1 MAKNKKVRPALK
13 QTILLF
19 NKPFQVLSQFT
30 DEKGRATLSDF
41 ITDSQVYPA
50 GRLDYDSEGLLVLTS
65 DNILKQKITQPN
77 LGFSKT
83 YFVQVEGSPKEEQLE
98 PLKEGIL
105 LKDGMTLPAK
115 YRLNQNG
122 WSPPNLWER
131 NPPIRFRK
139 TIPTTWLEITISEG
153 RNRQVRRMM
162 AEVGFPVLRLIRFRV
177 GSWTLD
183 GIDPGKYFGRSASA
197 EATFLLSIFP

>member
-1 MAKNKKVRPALK
+1 MAKNKEVKPALK

-41 ITDSQVYPA
+41 ITDNQVYPA

-83 YFVQVEGSPKEEQLE
+83 YFIQVEGSPKEEQLE

-105 LKDGMTLPAK
+105 LRDGMTLPAT

-139 TIPTTWLEITISEG
+139 NIPTTWLEITISEG
-153 RNRQVRRMM
+153 RNRQVRRMK
-162 AEVGFPVLRLIRFRV
+162 AVLGFPVLRLIRFRV

-183 GIDPGKYFGRSASA
+183 GIDPGAILA
-197 EATFLLSIFP
+197 LQP

>member
-1 MAKNKKVRPALK
+1 MAKNKEVKPALK

-41 ITDSQVYPA
+41 ITDNQVYPA

-65 DNILKQKITQPN
+65 DNLLKQKITQPN

-98 PLKEGIL
+98 PLKAGIL
-105 LKDGMTLPAK
+105 LRDGMTLPAT

-139 TIPTTWLEITISEG
+139 NIPTTWLEITISEG

-162 AEVGFPVLRLIRFRV
+162 AVLGFPVLRLIRFRV

-183 GIDPGKYFGRSASA
+183 GIDPGTILA
-197 EATFLLSIFP
+197 LQP

>member
-13 QTILLF
+13 QNILLF

-30 DEKGRATLSDF
+30 DEKRRATLSDF
-41 ITDSQVYPA
+41 ITDNQVYPA

-83 YFVQVEGSPKEEQLE
+83 YFIQVEGSPKEEQLE

-105 LKDGMTLPAK
+105 LRDGMTLPAT

-131 NPPIRFRK
+131 KPPIRFRK
-139 TIPTTWLEITISEG
+139 KIPTTWLEITISEG

-162 AEVGFPVLRLIRFRV
+162 AGLGFPVLRLIRFRV

-183 GIDPGKYFGRSASA
+183 GIDPG
-197 EATFLLSIFP
+197 TFLVLQP

>member
-41 ITDSQVYPA
+41 ITDNQVYPA

-115 YRLNQNG
+115 YSLNQNG

-183 GIDPGKYFGRSASA
+183 GIDPGKYLAVQPQPKLH
-197 EATFLLSIFP
+197 TF

>member
-1 MAKNKKVRPALK
+1 MGKNKKVRPALK

-41 ITDSQVYPA
+41 ITDNQVYPA

-115 YRLNQNG
+115 YRLNRNG

-183 GIDPGKYFGRSASA
+183 GIDPGKYLAV
-197 EATFLLSIFP
+197 

>member
-1 MAKNKKVRPALK
+1 MAKNKKVTPALK

-41 ITDSQVYPA
+41 ITDNQVYPA

-183 GIDPGKYFGRSASA
+183 GIDPGKYLAV
-197 EATFLLSIFP
+197 

>member
-13 QTILLF
+13 KTIFLF

-41 ITDSQVYPA
+41 ITDNQVYPA

-65 DNILKQKITQPN
+65 DNILKQKIIQPN

-83 YFVQVEGSPKEEQLE
+83 YFIQVEGSPKEEQLE

-105 LKDGMTLPAK
+105 LRDGMTLPAT

-139 TIPTTWLEITISEG
+139 KIPTTWLEITISEG

-162 AEVGFPVLRLIRFRV
+162 AGLGFPVLRLIRFRV

-183 GIDPGKYFGRSASA
+183 GIDPG
-197 EATFLLSIFP
+197 TFLVLQP

>member
-13 QTILLF
+13 NTILLF

-30 DEKGRATLSDF
+30 DEKGRATLSNF
-41 ITDSQVYPA
+41 ITDNQVYPA

-65 DNILKQKITQPN
+65 DIILKQKITQPN

-83 YFVQVEGSPKEEQLE
+83 YFIQVEGSPKEEQLE

-105 LKDGMTLPAK
+105 LRDGMTLPAA

-139 TIPTTWLEITISEG
+139 KIPTTWLEITISEG

-183 GIDPGKYFGRSASA
+183 GIDPGA
-197 EATFLLSIFP
+197 FLVLQP

>member
-1 MAKNKKVRPALK
+1 MGKNKKVRPALK

-30 DEKGRATLSDF
+30 DEEGRATLSDF

-98 PLKEGIL
+98 PLKEGIF

-183 GIDPGKYFGRSASA
+183 GIDPGKYLAV
-197 EATFLLSIFP
+197 

>member
-1 MAKNKKVRPALK
+1 MAKNKEVKPALK

-41 ITDSQVYPA
+41 ITDNQVYPA

-83 YFVQVEGSPKEEQLE
+83 YFIQVEGSPKEEQLE
-98 PLKEGIL
+98 PLKAGIL
-105 LKDGMTLPAK
+105 LRDGMTLPAT

-139 TIPTTWLEITISEG
+139 NIPTTWLEITISEG

-183 GIDPGKYFGRSASA
+183 GIDPG
-197 EATFLLSIFP
+197 TFLVLQP

>member
-1 MAKNKKVRPALK
+1 MAKNKKVTPALK

-19 NKPFQVLSQFT
+19 NKPFRVLSQFT

-41 ITDSQVYPA
+41 ITDNQVYPA
-50 GRLDYDSEGLLVLTS
+50 GRLDYDSEGLLVLTR

-162 AEVGFPVLRLIRFRV
+162 ADVGFPVLRLIRFRV

-183 GIDPGKYFGRSASA
+183 GIDPGKYLAV
-197 EATFLLSIFP
+197 

>member
-1 MAKNKKVRPALK
+1 MAKNKKVTPALK

-41 ITDSQVYPA
+41 ITDNQVYPA

-83 YFVQVEGSPKEEQLE
+83 YFVQVEGSPNEEQLE

-183 GIDPGKYFGRSASA
+183 GIDPGKYLAV
-197 EATFLLSIFP
+197 

>member
-1 MAKNKKVRPALK
+1 MAKNKKVRSALK

-115 YRLNQNG
+115 YRLKQNG

-162 AEVGFPVLRLIRFRV
+162 AEVGFPALRLIRFRV

-183 GIDPGKYFGRSASA
+183 GIDPGKYLAV
-197 EATFLLSIFP
+197 

>member
-1 MAKNKKVRPALK
+1 MAKNKKVTPALK

-41 ITDSQVYPA
+41 ITDNQVYPA

-83 YFVQVEGSPKEEQLE
+83 YFVQVEGSPNEEQLE
-98 PLKEGIL
+98 PLKEGIF

-183 GIDPGKYFGRSASA
+183 GIDPGKYLAV
-197 EATFLLSIFP
+197 

>member
-1 MAKNKKVRPALK
+1 MAKNKKVRLAIK
-13 QTILLF
+13 KTILLF

-41 ITDSQVYPA
+41 ITDNQVYPA

-83 YFVQVEGSPKEEQLE
+83 YFIQVEGSPKEEQLE

-105 LKDGMTLPAK
+105 LRDGMTLPAT
-115 YRLNQNG
+115 YRLNQND

-139 TIPTTWLEITISEG
+139 KIPTTWLEITISEG

-162 AEVGFPVLRLIRFRV
+162 AGLGFPVLRLIRFRV

-183 GIDPGKYFGRSASA
+183 GIDPGTILA
-197 EATFLLSIFP
+197 LQP

>member
-41 ITDSQVYPA
+41 ITDNQVYPA

-183 GIDPGKYFGRSASA
+183 GIDPGKYLAV
-197 EATFLLSIFP
+197 

>member
-41 ITDSQVYPA
+41 ITDNQVYPA

-83 YFVQVEGSPKEEQLE
+83 YFVQVEGSPKEEQLK
-98 PLKEGIL
+98 PLKGGIL
-105 LKDGMTLPAK
+105 LRDGMTLPAK
-115 YRLNQNG
+115 FRLHQNG

-131 NPPIRFRK
+131 NPQIRFRK

-183 GIDPGKYFGRSASA
+183 GIDPGKYLAV
-197 EATFLLSIFP
+197 

>member
-1 MAKNKKVRPALK
+1 MAKNKEVKPALK

-41 ITDSQVYPA
+41 ITDNQVYPA

-83 YFVQVEGSPKEEQLE
+83 YFIQVEGSPKEEQLE

-105 LKDGMTLPAK
+105 LRDGMTLPAT

-139 TIPTTWLEITISEG
+139 NIPTTWLEITISEG

-162 AEVGFPVLRLIRFRV
+162 AVLGFPVLRLIRFRV

-183 GIDPGKYFGRSASA
+183 GIDPGTILA
-197 EATFLLSIFP
+197 LQP

>member
-41 ITDSQVYPA
+41 ITDNQVYPA

-65 DNILKQKITQPN
+65 DNLLKQKITQPN

-105 LKDGMTLPAK
+105 LRDGMTLPAT

-139 TIPTTWLEITISEG
+139 NIPTTWLEITISEG

-162 AEVGFPVLRLIRFRV
+162 AVLGFPVLRLIRFRV

-183 GIDPGKYFGRSASA
+183 GIDPGTILA
-197 EATFLLSIFP
+197 LQP

>member
-1 MAKNKKVRPALK
+1 MAKNKKVRSALK

-41 ITDSQVYPA
+41 ITDNQVYPA

-115 YRLNQNG
+115 YRLNRNG

-183 GIDPGKYFGRSASA
+183 GIDPGKYLAV
-197 EATFLLSIFP
+197 

>member
-1 MAKNKKVRPALK
+1 MAKNKKVRSALK

-105 LKDGMTLPAK
+105 LRDGMTLPAT

-139 TIPTTWLEITISEG
+139 NIPTTWLEITISEG

-183 GIDPGKYFGRSASA
+183 GIDPG
-197 EATFLLSIFP
+197 TFLVLQP

>member
-1 MAKNKKVRPALK
+1 MAKNKKVTPALE

-41 ITDSQVYPA
+41 ITDNQVYPA

-183 GIDPGKYFGRSASA
+183 GIDPGKYLAV
-197 EATFLLSIFP
+197 

>member
-1 MAKNKKVRPALK
+1 MAKNKKVRSALK

-41 ITDSQVYPA
+41 ITDNQVYPA

-65 DNILKQKITQPN
+65 DNLLKQKITQPN

-105 LKDGMTLPAK
+105 LRDGMTLPAT

-139 TIPTTWLEITISEG
+139 NIPTTWLEITISEG

-162 AEVGFPVLRLIRFRV
+162 AVLGFPVLRLIRFRV

-183 GIDPGKYFGRSASA
+183 GIDPGTILA
-197 EATFLLSIFP
+197 LQP

>member
-13 QTILLF
+13 KTIFLF

-41 ITDSQVYPA
+41 ITDNQVYPA

-65 DNILKQKITQPN
+65 DNILKQKIIQPN

-83 YFVQVEGSPKEEQLE
+83 YFIQVEGSPKEEQLE

-105 LKDGMTLPAK
+105 LRDGMTLPAT

-139 TIPTTWLEITISEG
+139 KIPTTWLEITISEG

-162 AEVGFPVLRLIRFRV
+162 AVLGFPVLRLIRFRV

-183 GIDPGKYFGRSASA
+183 GIDPG
-197 EATFLLSIFP
+197 TFLVLQP

>member
-1 MAKNKKVRPALK
+1 MAKNEKVRPALK
-13 QTILLF
+13 KTIFLF

-41 ITDSQVYPA
+41 ITDNQVYPA

-83 YFVQVEGSPKEEQLE
+83 YFIQVEGSPKEEQLE

-105 LKDGMTLPAK
+105 LRDGMTLPAT

-139 TIPTTWLEITISEG
+139 KIPTTWLEITISEG

-183 GIDPGKYFGRSASA
+183 GIDPGK
-197 EATFLLSIFP
+197 FLVLQP

>member
-41 ITDSQVYPA
+41 ITDNQVYPA
-50 GRLDYDSEGLLVLTS
+50 GRLDYDSEGLLILTS

-105 LKDGMTLPAK
+105 LRDGMTLPAK

-131 NPPIRFRK
+131 DPPIRFRK
-139 TIPTTWLEITISEG
+139 KIPTTWLEITISEG

-183 GIDPGKYFGRSASA
+183 GIDPGTILA
-197 EATFLLSIFP
+197 LQP

>member
-41 ITDSQVYPA
+41 ITDNQVYPA

-65 DNILKQKITQPN
+65 DNLLKQKITQPN

-98 PLKEGIL
+98 PLKAGIL
-105 LKDGMTLPAK
+105 LRDGMTLPAT

-139 TIPTTWLEITISEG
+139 NIPTTWLEITISEG

-162 AEVGFPVLRLIRFRV
+162 AVLGFPVLRLIRFRV

-183 GIDPGKYFGRSASA
+183 GIDPGTILA
-197 EATFLLSIFP
+197 LQP

>member
-65 DNILKQKITQPN
+65 DNLLKQKITQPN

-105 LKDGMTLPAK
+105 LRDGMTLPAT

-139 TIPTTWLEITISEG
+139 NIPTTWLEITISEG

-162 AEVGFPVLRLIRFRV
+162 AELGFPVLRLIRFRV

-183 GIDPGKYFGRSASA
+183 GIDPGTILA
-197 EATFLLSIFP
+197 LQP

>member
-1 MAKNKKVRPALK
+1 MAKNKKARSALK

-41 ITDSQVYPA
+41 ITDNQVYPA

-183 GIDPGKYFGRSASA
+183 GIDPGKYLAV
-197 EATFLLSIFP
+197 

>member
-1 MAKNKKVRPALK
+1 MAKNKKVRSALK

-41 ITDSQVYPA
+41 ITDNQVYPA

-83 YFVQVEGSPKEEQLE
+83 YFVQVEGSPNEEQLE

-183 GIDPGKYFGRSASA
+183 GIDPGKYLAV
-197 EATFLLSIFP
+197 

>member
-1 MAKNKKVRPALK
+1 MAKNKEVKPALK

-41 ITDSQVYPA
+41 ITDNQVYPA

-105 LKDGMTLPAK
+105 LRDGMTLPAT

-139 TIPTTWLEITISEG
+139 NIPTTWLEITISEG

-183 GIDPGKYFGRSASA
+183 GIDPGTILA
-197 EATFLLSIFP
+197 LQP

>member
-1 MAKNKKVRPALK
+1 MAKNKRVRPALK
-13 QTILLF
+13 KTIFLF

-30 DEKGRATLSDF
+30 DGKGRATLSDF
-41 ITDSQVYPA
+41 ITDNQVYPA

-65 DNILKQKITQPN
+65 DNLLKQKITQPN

-105 LKDGMTLPAK
+105 LRDGMTLPAT

-139 TIPTTWLEITISEG
+139 NIPTTWLEITISEG

-162 AEVGFPVLRLIRFRV
+162 AGVGFPVLRLIRFRV

-183 GIDPGKYFGRSASA
+183 GIDPG
-197 EATFLLSIFP
+197 TFLVLQP

>member
-1 MAKNKKVRPALK
+1 MAKNKKVRSALK

-65 DNILKQKITQPN
+65 DNILKQKITQPY

-162 AEVGFPVLRLIRFRV
+162 ADVGFPVLRLIRFRV

-183 GIDPGKYFGRSASA
+183 GIDPGKYLAV
-197 EATFLLSIFP
+197 

>member
-1 MAKNKKVRPALK
+1 MAKNEKVRPALK
-13 QTILLF
+13 KTIFLF

-30 DEKGRATLSDF
+30 DKKGRATLSDF
-41 ITDSQVYPA
+41 ITDNQVYPA

-65 DNILKQKITQPN
+65 DNILKQKIIQPN

-83 YFVQVEGSPKEEQLE
+83 YFIQVEGSPKEEQLE

-105 LKDGMTLPAK
+105 LRDGMTLPAK

-139 TIPTTWLEITISEG
+139 KIPTTWLEITISEG

-183 GIDPGKYFGRSASA
+183 GIDPGK
-197 EATFLLSIFP
+197 FLVLQP

>member
-1 MAKNKKVRPALK
+1 MGKNKKARPALK

-41 ITDSQVYPA
+41 ITDNQVYPA

-183 GIDPGKYFGRSASA
+183 GIDPGKYLAV
-197 EATFLLSIFP
+197 

>member
-1 MAKNKKVRPALK
+1 MAKNKEVKPALK

-41 ITDSQVYPA
+41 ITDNQVYPA

-65 DNILKQKITQPN
+65 DNLLKQKITQPN

-105 LKDGMTLPAK
+105 LRDGMTLPAT

-122 WSPPNLWER
+122 WSPPNLWKR

-139 TIPTTWLEITISEG
+139 NIPTTWLEITISEG

-162 AEVGFPVLRLIRFRV
+162 AVLGFPVLRLIRFRV

-183 GIDPGKYFGRSASA
+183 GIDPGTILA
-197 EATFLLSIFP
+197 LQP

>member
-13 QTILLF
+13 KTILLF

-41 ITDSQVYPA
+41 ITDNQVYPA

-65 DNILKQKITQPN
+65 DNLLKQKITQPN

-105 LKDGMTLPAK
+105 LRDGMTLPAT

-139 TIPTTWLEITISEG
+139 NIPTTWLEITISEG

-162 AEVGFPVLRLIRFRV
+162 AVLGFPVLRLIRFRV

-183 GIDPGKYFGRSASA
+183 GIDPGTILA
-197 EATFLLSIFP
+197 LQP

>member
-1 MAKNKKVRPALK
+1 MAKNKKVRSALK

-41 ITDSQVYPA
+41 ITDNQVYPA

-105 LKDGMTLPAK
+105 LRDGMTLPAT

-183 GIDPGKYFGRSASA
+183 GIDPGKY
-197 EATFLLSIFP
+197 LVV

>member
-1 MAKNKKVRPALK
+1 MAKNKKVTPALK

-41 ITDSQVYPA
+41 ITDNQVYPA

-105 LKDGMTLPAK
+105 LRDGMTLPAK
-115 YRLNQNG
+115 YHLNQNG

-183 GIDPGKYFGRSASA
+183 GIDPGKYLAV
-197 EATFLLSIFP
+197 

>member
-13 QTILLF
+13 KTIFLF

-41 ITDSQVYPA
+41 ITDNQVYPA

-83 YFVQVEGSPKEEQLE
+83 YFIQVEGSPEEEQLE

-105 LKDGMTLPAK
+105 LRDGMTLPAT

-139 TIPTTWLEITISEG
+139 KIPTTWLEITISEG

-162 AEVGFPVLRLIRFRV
+162 AGLGFPVLRLIRFRI

-183 GIDPGKYFGRSASA
+183 GIDPGK
-197 EATFLLSIFP
+197 FLVLQP